1 MLKKARLRSLAGKT
15 MYQGEI
21 LDEHGLDMSV
31 EGGWVVIWMGKVKV
45 I

>member
-1 MLKKARLRSLAGKT
+1 MLKKARLKSLDGKT

-21 LDEHGLDMSV
+21 LNKHGLDVSV
-31 EGGWVVIWMGKVKV
+31 EAGWVVIRMGKVKV